1 MGNVFFCW
9 FGLSDAFEGMKN
21 YILVLTLLL
30 QRRVLSALTHTF
42 AEQTQEHTH
51 TQIIGQQK
59 PWHVVY
65 AGTSL
70 KCMSQ
75 CVCVCACVPAPVC
88 ASLPFPCHS
97 PPWQ

>member
-1 MGNVFFCW
+1 MGNGFFCW

-75 CVCVCACVPAPVC
+75 CVCVRVYLRQCAPPCRSHATL
-88 ASLPFPCHS
+88 LPGS
-97 PPWQ
+97 E